1 MNFKTSQEICLL
13 VRSGSTIGPIYE
25 ELQKAINRGCQVR
38 IILCARNQTK
48 IESMA
53 FRAYKTK
60 NPKNIINEI
69 ESSIHLLKSLKEKI
83 SKSKI
88 SLLKVREIKYL
99 PPVGLS
105 ICDPDLPNG
114 KLFALL
120 VSFRSYHVR

>member
-1 MNFKTSQEICLL
+1 
-13 VRSGSTIGPIYE
+13 
-25 ELQKAINRGCQVR
+25 
-38 IILCARNQTK
+38 
-48 IESMA
+48 MA

-120 VSFRSYHVR
+120 VSFRSHARSGPSIKLYKENNPELFNYFQNEFNNYWSATDEITEF